1 MKKNVKPPNGGISLP
16 DPEMVTIHQEPGSK
30 KITKDDLL
38 QGLLRGIAKKRLEAV
53 NGAKLVAVQAHK
65 AYEGHLNRYPDLERD
80 RLHKAREDAKTAY
93 FEAADPQEYSDE
105 IEDIISSMML
115 DLCNVT

>member
-1 MKKNVKPPNGGISLP
+1 MKRSVKPKEKPVS
-16 DPEMVTIHQEPGSK
+16 S
-30 KITKDDLL
+30 ITRDDLL
-38 QGLLRGIAKKRLEAV
+38 WEIAKERLQAV
-53 NGAKLVAVQAHK
+53 NSTRLVAVQAHK

-105 IEDIISSMML
+105 IEDILASMTHHLME
-115 DLCNVT
+115 CNLKPNSPNGQVDKDNG